1 MTHKREIE
9 NTLQF
14 APDEPFIGGTQFH
27 QVLPKNTIPAL
38 VIGTEQFEITKFIVI
53 NNKRISVTLEDF
65 RGDIEITIKKQE
77 FNEDEDSWDFCAG
90 QNIFTPIEIQ
100 ALTKLLASLGSLI
113 PLTQKTNSEQ

>member
-1 MTHKREIE
+1 MTPKREIE

-27 QVLPKNTIPAL
+27 QVLPKNTEPAW
-38 VIGTEQFEITKFIVI
+38 VIGTEQAIITKFIVI
-53 NNKRISVTLEDF
+53 DNKRISVTLEDF

-77 FNEDEDSWDFCAG
+77 FIEEEDAWEVCEA
-90 QNIFTPIEIQ
+90 NIFTPIEIQ